1 MPTRLWSFL
10 VLAPQGLERVRQRG
24 VRGGAGRAEGFGF
37 AEGFFSHGGA
47 PVSFSFPE
55 TFGFGKRRVSADAER
70 NRSPRRRRERRRQ
83 PPPARRGEAQRR
95 GDARGD
101 HRGCGRVPPHQSL
114 LLLIGDRGDRP
125 ALGLSGTARNVRLF
139 RLRPERTGE
148 EAREQRDERGGF
160 ARVPRRRAGD
170 ERAHVARQRG
180 EPRAGFVVAVVAV
193 VAEKGA
199 PVVARRRRHGQQSP
213 RAPQRRRA
221 PARSGFRKGAFPR
234 LALGEA
240 RDARLGGARRSGCQR
255 HGVRRKLGFKKTAG
269 KRALHRVRDVRARGR
284 EPGVAR
290 GGARGVVPRAGG
302 TPRYPAVP
310 GQAVRY

>member
-70 NRSPRRRRERRRQ
+70 NRSPRRRRRAS
-83 PPPARRGEAQRR
+83 PPASPARRGRPSAEATR
-95 GDARGD
+95 AR
-101 HRGCGRVPPHQSL
+101 PP
-114 LLLIGDRGDRP
+114 
-125 ALGLSGTARNVRLF
+125 
-139 RLRPERTGE
+139 RLRPCAAPPEPPPPHRGSRRPTRPRSLRNRPKRSSLSPSSRADRE

-213 RAPQRRRA
+213 RAPQRRRT
-221 PARSGFRKGAFPR
+221 PARSGFRN
-234 LALGEA
+234 EA
-240 RDARLGGARRSGCQR
+240 PFRVSRSARRATHASAAR
-255 HGVRRKLGFKKTAG
+255 AAADASVTASDESSVSRKQPENALSTAS
-269 KRALHRVRDVRARGR
+269 ATSVHAR